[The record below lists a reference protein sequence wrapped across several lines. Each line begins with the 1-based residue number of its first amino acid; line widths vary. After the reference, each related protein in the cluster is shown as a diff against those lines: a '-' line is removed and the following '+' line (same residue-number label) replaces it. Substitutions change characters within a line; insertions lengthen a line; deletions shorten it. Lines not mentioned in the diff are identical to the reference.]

1 MNDERRSEILKAAVS
16 GLNTAE
22 IASVEDLPVDQVEQI
37 IADGA
42 EEMAA
47 IRQHMQSMGWREED

>member
-1 MNDERRSEILKAAVS
+1 MTDEWKSEILKAAVS
-16 GLNTAE
+16 GLTVDE
-22 IASVEDLPVDQVEQI
+22 IAAVEDLPVVQVEQI

-47 IRQHMQSMGWREED
+47 IRQHMQSMGWLEED

>member
-1 MNDERRSEILKAAVS
+1 MTNEHKSEILKAAVS
-16 GLNTAE
+16 GMSAAE
-22 IASVEDLPVDQVEQI
+22 IAALEDLPVVQVEQI

-47 IRQHMQSMGWREED
+47 IRQHMQSMGWLEED